1 MATTHPTPTT
11 QTKQAKMGKDKDDDG
26 SSVGSG
32 SDGSSCSSDSSSSS
46 DRMDADNEWG
56 DWEDEGPQEMPTQ
69 CLLSDAVKPTPEA
82 ALAADQEQGLD
93 LLGLLG
99 THALGLYGAMKLI
112 NYIRTLVLKQGLSAE
127 QVVARVQDIDGLKA
141 ALRGDALLQ
150 PVLEDDPLLFALGE
164 LLEAHGLDLLLQ
176 QEEEGEGAGAEE
188 EGNENENGT
197 GAQAMAESQTE
208 PDQQLSSQEQ
218 RKLVQENHALREELG
233 EVRARLKRLS
243 ELMAAV
249 DEDVKVRTK
258 PERQDNDTY
267 YFKSYSHHGIHETM
281 LKDTVRT
288 QSYREAIQK
297 AGLEG
302 KVVLDVGSGSGVLS
316 MFAAKAGA
324 AQVVGVDRSGIVEQA
339 RAIVKLNGLEEKVVL
354 VQGKMEE
361 VSLPVD
367 KVDVIVSEWMG
378 YCLLYESMLPSVLAA
393 RDKYLRPGGLLL
405 PCRCTMLVQGVGD
418 FEGKLGWWGDVYGLD
433 MSPLRASVLA
443 EPGVETVDPQAIMT
457 DAFVFKDFDLYTV
470 QDKELDFEADFSLTV
485 GAGAGAAAAAAVA
498 ARPLK
503 GLVVSFD
510 TFFEGLSGVQSVVF
524 STRPE
529 DKDTHWHQTLFW
541 LTEAPEEGL
550 GEGDVVK
557 GTLRFLRNTINPR
570 DYDVAI
576 SWEVRRKGGEVVL
589 GQGKQSYT
597 LGS

>member
-1 MATTHPTPTT
+1 
-11 QTKQAKMGKDKDDDG
+11 MGKDKDDDG
-26 SSVGSG
+26 SSVGGG
-32 SDGSSCSSDSSSSS
+32 SDGSSCSSDSSSGS
-46 DRMDADNEWG
+46 DRMDAENEWG

-69 CLLSDAVKPTPEA
+69 CLLSGAVKPTPEA
-82 ALAADQEQGLD
+82 ALAADREQGLD

-99 THALGLYGAMKLI
+99 THGLGLYGAMKVI
-112 NYIRTLVLKQGLSAE
+112 NYIRTLVLKQGVSAE
-127 QVVARVQDIDGLKA
+127 QVVALVQDVDGLRA
-141 ALRGDALLQ
+141 ALQGDVLLQ
-150 PVLEDDPLLFALGE
+150 PILEDDPLLFALGE

-176 QEEEGEGAGAEE
+176 QEEEGEGRGEEEE
-188 EGNENENGT
+188 EGENGT
-197 GAQAMAESQTE
+197 GTQAMAAESETV
-208 PDQQLSSQEQ
+208 PDQHLSLQEQ

-233 EVRARLKRLS
+233 EVRTRLKRLS

-297 AGLEG
+297 TGLEG

-361 VSLPVD
+361 VSLPVE

-405 PCRCTMLVQGVGD
+405 PSRCTMLVQGVGD
-418 FEGKLGWWGDVYGLD
+418 YEGKLGWWGNVYGLD

-443 EPGVETVDPQAIMT
+443 EPGVEAVDPKAIMT

-470 QDKELDFEADFSLTV
+470 QDRELDFEAEFSLTV
-485 GAGAGAAAAAAVA
+485 GAAAAPTAGAAAAAAVWKEG
-498 ARPLK
+498 RRLR
-503 GLVVSFD
+503 GLVISFD
-510 TFFEGLSGVQSVVF
+510 TFFEGLSGGQSVVF

-529 DKDTHWHQTLFW
+529 EKDTHWHQTLFW

-557 GTLRFLRNTINPR
+557 GKLRFLRNAINPR

-576 SWEVRRKGGEVVL
+576 SWEVRRKRGEVVV

>member
-1 MATTHPTPTT
+1 
-11 QTKQAKMGKDKDDDG
+11 MGKDKDDDG
-26 SSVGSG
+26 SSVGGG
-32 SDGSSCSSDSSSSS
+32 SDGSSCSSDSSSGS
-46 DRMDADNEWG
+46 DRMDAENEWG

-69 CLLSDAVKPTPEA
+69 CLLSGAVKPTPEA
-82 ALAADQEQGLD
+82 ALAADREQGLD

-99 THALGLYGAMKLI
+99 THGLGLYGAMKVI
-112 NYIRTLVLKQGLSAE
+112 NYIRTLVLKQGVSAE
-127 QVVARVQDIDGLKA
+127 QVVALVQDVDGLRT
-141 ALRGDALLQ
+141 ALQGDVLLQ
-150 PVLEDDPLLFALGE
+150 PILEDDPLLFALGE

-176 QEEEGEGAGAEE
+176 QEEEGEGRGEEEE
-188 EGNENENGT
+188 EGENGT
-197 GAQAMAESQTE
+197 GTQAMAAESETV
-208 PDQQLSSQEQ
+208 PDQHLSLQEQ
-218 RKLVQENHALREELG
+218 QKLVQENHALREELG
-233 EVRARLKRLS
+233 EVRTRLKRLS

-297 AGLEG
+297 TGLEG

-361 VSLPVD
+361 VSLPVE

-405 PCRCTMLVQGVGD
+405 PSRCTMLVQGVGD
-418 FEGKLGWWGDVYGLD
+418 YEGKLGWWGNVYGLD

-443 EPGVETVDPQAIMT
+443 EPGVEAVDPKAIMT

-470 QDKELDFEADFSLTV
+470 QDRELDFEAEFSLTV
-485 GAGAGAAAAAAVA
+485 GAAAAPTAGAAAAAAVWKEG
-498 ARPLK
+498 RRLR
-503 GLVVSFD
+503 GLVISFD
-510 TFFEGLSGVQSVVF
+510 TFFEGLSGGQSVVF

-529 DKDTHWHQTLFW
+529 EKDTHWHQTLFW

-557 GTLRFLRNTINPR
+557 GKLRFLRNAINPR

-576 SWEVRRKGGEVVL
+576 SWEVRRKRGEVVV

>member
-1 MATTHPTPTT
+1 
-11 QTKQAKMGKDKDDDG
+11 MGKDKDDDG
-26 SSVGSG
+26 SSVGGG
-32 SDGSSCSSDSSSSS
+32 SDGSSCSSDSSSGS
-46 DRMDADNEWG
+46 DRMDAENEWG

-69 CLLSDAVKPTPEA
+69 CLLSGAVKPTPEA
-82 ALAADQEQGLD
+82 ALAADREQGLD

-99 THALGLYGAMKLI
+99 THGLGLYGAMKVI
-112 NYIRTLVLKQGLSAE
+112 NYIRTLVLKQGVSAE
-127 QVVARVQDIDGLKA
+127 QVVALVQDVDGLRA
-141 ALRGDALLQ
+141 ALQGDVLLQ
-150 PVLEDDPLLFALGE
+150 PILEDDPLLFALGE

-176 QEEEGEGAGAEE
+176 QEEEGEGRGEEEE
-188 EGNENENGT
+188 EGENGT
-197 GAQAMAESQTE
+197 GTQAMAAESETV
-208 PDQQLSSQEQ
+208 PDQHLSLQEQ
-218 RKLVQENHALREELG
+218 QKLVQENHALREELG
-233 EVRARLKRLS
+233 EVRTRLKRLS

-297 AGLEG
+297 TGLEG

-361 VSLPVD
+361 VSLPVE

-405 PCRCTMLVQGVGD
+405 PSRCTMLVQGVGD
-418 FEGKLGWWGDVYGLD
+418 YEGKLGWWGNVYGLD

-443 EPGVETVDPQAIMT
+443 EPGVEAVDPKAIMT

-470 QDKELDFEADFSLTV
+470 QDRELDFEAEFSLTV
-485 GAGAGAAAAAAVA
+485 GAAAAPTAGAAAAAAVWKEG
-498 ARPLK
+498 RRLR
-503 GLVVSFD
+503 GLVISFD
-510 TFFEGLSGVQSVVF
+510 TFFEGLSGGQSVVF

-529 DKDTHWHQTLFW
+529 EKDTHWHQTLFW

-557 GTLRFLRNTINPR
+557 GKLRFLRNAINPR

-576 SWEVRRKGGEVVL
+576 SWEVRRKRGEVVV

>member
-1 MATTHPTPTT
+1 
-11 QTKQAKMGKDKDDDG
+11 MGNDKDDDG
-26 SSVGSG
+26 NIVGSS

-46 DRMDADNEWG
+46 SDRMDAENEWG
-56 DWEDEGPQEMPTQ
+56 DWEDEGPQEMPTMS
-69 CLLSDAVKPTPEA
+69 LLSGTIYPTPEA
-82 ALAADQEQGLD
+82 ALAADREQGLD

-99 THALGLYGAMKLI
+99 THGLGLYGAMKLI
-112 NYIRTLVLKQGLSAE
+112 NYIRTLVLNEGESTEKTLAL
-127 QVVARVQDIDGLKA
+127 VQDVDGLRA

-188 EGNENENGT
+188 EEENENGT
-197 GAQAMAESQTE
+197 GAQAMAEDQTA

-339 RAIVKLNGLEEKVVL
+339 RSIVKLNRLEEKVVL

-405 PCRCTMLVQGVGD
+405 PSRCTMLVQGVGD
-418 FEGKLGWWGDVYGLD
+418 FEGKLGWWGNVYGLD

-443 EPGVETVDPQAIMT
+443 EPGVEAVDPQAIIT

-470 QDKELDFEADFSLTV
+470 QDRELDFEADFSLTV
-485 GAGAGAAAAAAVA
+485 GAGAATPTAGAAAAVA
-498 ARPLK
+498 ARPLR

-510 TFFEGLSGVQSVVF
+510 TFFEGLSGGQSVMF

-529 DKDTHWHQTLFW
+529 EKDTHWHQTLFW

-557 GTLRFLRNTINPR
+557 GTLRFLRNAINPR

-576 SWEVRRKGGEVVL
+576 SWEVRRKGREVAL
-589 GQGKQSYT
+589 GQGRQSYT

>member
-1 MATTHPTPTT
+1 MATIPCSNTISSSN
-11 QTKQAKMGKDKDDDG
+11 KQKNMNNKKGDVN
-26 SSVGSG
+26 SSIGRG
-32 SDGSSCSSDSSSSS
+32 NGDSSCSSDSSGSCN
-46 DRMDADNEWG
+46 DRMDAEEEWG

-69 CLLSDAVKPTPEA
+69 CLLSDAIKSSPED
-82 ALAADQEQGLD
+82 ALAADHQQGLD

-99 THALGLYGAMKLI
+99 THGLGLYGAMKLI
-112 NYIRTLVLKQGLSAE
+112 NFIRTLVLKHGVSAE
-127 QVVARVQDIDGLKA
+127 QVVAQVQDVDSLRA
-141 ALRGDALLQ
+141 ALQGDEMLQ

-164 LLEAHGLDLLLQ
+164 LLEAHGLDLLQ
-176 QEEEGEGAGAEE
+176 QNEEEGESTGEEERDAENGAG
-188 EGNENENGT
+188 T
-197 GAQAMAESQTE
+197 QAMAAG
-208 PDQQLSSQEQ
+208 DQKVSDRHLSSQGQ
-218 RKLVQENHALREELG
+218 RGLVQENHELREELG

-249 DEDVKVRTK
+249 DEDVKIRTK

-267 YFKSYSHHGIHETM
+267 YFKSYSHYCIHETM

-288 QSYREAIQK
+288 QSYREAIHK

-324 AQVVGVDRSGIVEQA
+324 AQVVGVDCSRIMEQA

-361 VSLPVD
+361 VNLPVD

-405 PCRCTMLVQGVGD
+405 PSRCTMLVQGVGD
-418 FEGKLGWWGDVYGLD
+418 FEGKLGWWDNVYGLD
-433 MSPLRASVLA
+433 MSPLRESVLA
-443 EPGVETVDPQAIMT
+443 EPGVEVADPQAILT
-457 DAFVFKDFDLYTV
+457 DAFVFKDFDLYNV
-470 QDKELDFEADFSLTV
+470 QVEDLDFEADFSLIV
-485 GAGAGAAAAAAVA
+485 GAASGATVVGS
-498 ARPLK
+498 RRLR

-510 TFFEGLSGVQSVVF
+510 TYFLGLSGGQSVVF
-524 STRPE
+524 STRPNE
-529 DKDTHWHQTLFW
+529 KDTHWHQTLFW
-541 LTEAPEEGL
+541 LTGAPEEEL
-550 GEGDVVK
+550 GGGDMVK
-557 GTLRFLRNTINPR
+557 GKLCFSRNAINPR

-576 SWEVRRKGGEVVL
+576 SWEVLRKEGEVVV
-589 GQGKQSYT
+589 GQGRQSYT

>member
-1 MATTHPTPTT
+1 MSNS
-11 QTKQAKMGKDKDDDG
+11 KRDDNSSMGR
-26 SSVGSG
+26 G

-46 DRMDADNEWG
+46 SDHMDAEEEWG

-69 CLLSDAVKPTPEA
+69 CLLSDAIKSTPEA
-82 ALAADQEQGLD
+82 ALAADRQQGLD
-93 LLGLLG
+93 LFGLLG
-99 THALGLYGAMKLI
+99 THGLGLYGAMKLI
-112 NYIRTLVLKQGLSAE
+112 NFIRTLVLKHGVSAE
-127 QVVARVQDIDGLKA
+127 QVVTQVQDVDSLRS
-141 ALRGDALLQ
+141 ALQGDVMLQ
-150 PVLEDDPLLFALGE
+150 PVLENDPLLFALGE

-176 QEEEGEGAGAEE
+176 HEEEGEGTGEE
-188 EGNENENGT
+188 EKEADNGAGT
-197 GAQAMAESQTE
+197 QAMAAEDKMAS
-208 PDQQLSSQEQ
+208 DRHLSSQEQ
-218 RKLVQENHALREELG
+218 RRLVQENDALREELG

-249 DEDVKVRTK
+249 DEDVKIRTK
-258 PERQDNDTY
+258 PDRQDNDTY

-288 QSYREAIQK
+288 QSYQEAIHK

-324 AQVVGVDRSGIVEQA
+324 AHVVGVDCSGIIEQA

-361 VSLPVD
+361 VNLPVD

-378 YCLLYESMLPSVLAA
+378 YCLLYESMLPSVLVA
-393 RDKYLRPGGLLL
+393 RDKYLRSGGLLL
-405 PCRCTMLVQGVGD
+405 PSRCTMLVQGVGD
-418 FEGKLGWWGDVYGLD
+418 LEGKLGWWGNVYGLD
-433 MSPLRASVLA
+433 MSPLRESVLA
-443 EPGVETVDPQAIMT
+443 EPGVEAADPQAILT

-470 QDKELDFEADFSLTV
+470 QVRDLDFEAEFSLIV
-485 GAGAGAAAAAAVA
+485 GAAAAPIIGATAAG
-498 ARPLK
+498 ARRLR

-510 TFFEGLSGVQSVVF
+510 TYFTGLSGGQSVVF

-529 DKDTHWHQTLFW
+529 KKDTHWHQTLFW
-541 LTEAPEEGL
+541 LTGAPEEEL
-550 GEGDVVK
+550 REGDMVK
-557 GTLRFLRNTINPR
+557 GKLCFLRNAINPR
-570 DYDVAI
+570 DYDVVI
-576 SWEVRRKGGEVVL
+576 SWEVWRKGGDVVV
-589 GQGKQSYT
+589 GQGTQSYT

>member
-1 MATTHPTPTT
+1 
-11 QTKQAKMGKDKDDDG
+11 MGKDKDDDG
-26 SSVGSG
+26 SSVGGG
-32 SDGSSCSSDSSSSS
+32 SDGSSCSSDSSSGS
-46 DRMDADNEWG
+46 DRMDAENEWG

-69 CLLSDAVKPTPEA
+69 CLLSGAVKPTPEA
-82 ALAADQEQGLD
+82 ALAADREQGLD

-99 THALGLYGAMKLI
+99 THGLGLYGAMKVI
-112 NYIRTLVLKQGLSAE
+112 NYIRTLVLKQGVSAE
-127 QVVARVQDIDGLKA
+127 QVVALVQDVDGLRT
-141 ALRGDALLQ
+141 ALQGDVLLQ
-150 PVLEDDPLLFALGE
+150 PILEDDPLLFALGE

-176 QEEEGEGAGAEE
+176 QEEEGEGRGEEEE
-188 EGNENENGT
+188 EGENGT
-197 GAQAMAESQTE
+197 GTQAMAAESETV
-208 PDQQLSSQEQ
+208 PDQHLSLQEQ

-233 EVRARLKRLS
+233 EVRTRLKRLS

-297 AGLEG
+297 TGLEG

-361 VSLPVD
+361 VSLPVE

-405 PCRCTMLVQGVGD
+405 PSRCTMLVQGVGD
-418 FEGKLGWWGDVYGLD
+418 YEGKLGWWGNVYGLD

-443 EPGVETVDPQAIMT
+443 EPGVEAVDPKAIMT

-470 QDKELDFEADFSLTV
+470 QDRELDFEAEFSLTV
-485 GAGAGAAAAAAVA
+485 GAAAAPTAGAAAAAAVWKEG
-498 ARPLK
+498 RRLR
-503 GLVVSFD
+503 GLVISFD
-510 TFFEGLSGVQSVVF
+510 TFFEGLSGGQSVVF

-529 DKDTHWHQTLFW
+529 EKDTHWHQTLFW
-541 LTEAPEEGL
+541 LTEAPEGGL

-557 GTLRFLRNTINPR
+557 GKLRFLRNAINPR

-576 SWEVRRKGGEVVL
+576 SWEVRRKRGEVVV